1 MTPGPRIPLN
11 ITTSTLPGGLYQ
23 TFCFFDSHLSITP
36 CLVMKFLVSA
46 SGSAG
51 MGQAMIGVILSQID
65 HAQIDEV
72 AGEMINK

>member
-1 MTPGPRIPLN
+1 
-11 ITTSTLPGGLYQ
+11 
-23 TFCFFDSHLSITP
+23 
-36 CLVMKFLVSA
+36 MKFLVSA

-72 AGEMINK
+72 AGEMINKWGRRRGAVISQWQALQYDWQWMQELENTCTRVA